1 VPSPY
6 DKLSPDQ
13 WAAKTQELIDAHPL
27 DTAEIVDVVQT
38 CWTAIFES
46 RLGGKFRIGHDIQPK
61 PQIMGFLLHEL
72 IPLELQSRHP
82 GQWRPEKAKID
93 KDLVYIPDTSLSVE
107 LKTSSHAAQIFG
119 NRSYAQEQVGEGKP
133 KNGYYLTVNF
143 QKFSAVGL
151 PVVTQIRFGWLD
163 HTDWIGQ
170 ASATGQQARLR
181 PESDRA
187 KLLKLYSNAG

>member
-1 VPSPY
+1 MPSPY
-6 DKLSPDQ
+6 DNLPPEE
-13 WAAKTQELIDAHPL
+13 WAPKTQQLIDAHPL
-27 DTAEIVDVVQT
+27 DTAEIVDVVLT

-82 GQWRPEKAKID
+82 DEWRPEKVKID
-93 KDLVYIPDTSLSVE
+93 KDLVYIPDTGLSVE
-107 LKTSSHAAQIFG
+107 LKTSSHATQIFG
-119 NRSYAQEQVGEGKP
+119 NRSYAQEQVGNGKP
-133 KNGYYLTVNF
+133 KNGYYMTVNF
-143 QKFSAVGL
+143 QKFSAVDL
-151 PVVTQIRFGWLD
+151 PIVTQVRFGWLD

-187 KLLKLYSNAG
+187 KLLKLYSSAG

>member
-1 VPSPY
+1 MPSPY